1 MQMLPKTFMPKR
13 KIDAIANGAFL
24 IGLGVVFFTN
34 TWWPGILIP
43 IWLALVIRQYFTERY
58 YDLFLS
64 SIILLGLFAL
74 SLFKFEWAVLMPVLF
89 VVGGIYIIF
98 REYFFADDT
107 NGEDPSQEILDDA
120 DDDRKPK

>member
-1 MQMLPKTFMPKR
+1 MLPKTFMPKR

-24 IGLGVVFFTN
+24 IALGVVFFTN

-64 SIILLGLFAL
+64 SVILLGLFVLA
-74 SLFKFEWAVLMPVLF
+74 LFKFDWAVLMPVLF

-107 NGEDPSQEILDDA
+107 NGEDQSQEILDDA